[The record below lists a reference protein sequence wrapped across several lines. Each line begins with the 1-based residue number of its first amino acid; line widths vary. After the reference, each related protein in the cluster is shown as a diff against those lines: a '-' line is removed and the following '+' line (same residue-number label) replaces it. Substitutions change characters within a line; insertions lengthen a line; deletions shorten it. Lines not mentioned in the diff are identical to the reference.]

1 MNIMGQDLDTLQRI
15 AKDVAEIVAGIPGT
29 VEVSDGL
36 EDTAPELRIIV
47 DKQKSIAKGITVGG
61 VLLAVSQKLNSASAA
76 TTLRVGNTEYS
87 VYVTDPDAAIRNRSD
102 LMELAI
108 DSFTGEPVRLGE
120 IASLEEGKGLATIM
134 RQNQQRYVTV
144 SANVDQGFN
153 IGNITREI
161 DRSLAATS
169 SRRGTELNTAEN
181 SG

>member
-1 MNIMGQDLDTLQRI
+1 
-15 AKDVAEIVAGIPGT
+15 
-29 VEVSDGL
+29 
-36 EDTAPELRIIV
+36 
-47 DKQKSIAKGITVGG
+47 
-61 VLLAVSQKLNSASAA
+61 LNSASAA
-76 TTLRVGNTEYS
+76 TTLRVGKTEYS

-161 DRSLAATS
+161 DRSLAGYQLPEGY
-169 SRRGTELNTAEN
+169 RIEY
-181 SG
+181 